1 MEDLHACATIDNSN
15 IVIKIVNVVASTK
28 INHKLNLNQLIN
40 CFNNAEYEPE
50 IFPGLVYRRNNPK
63 ATMIMFS
70 TGKLVSV
77 GTTSKKLATNSIHET
92 VKEIETINGQRTSI
106 EPINIVNVVAV
117 ANTNDKI
124 NIMKSLM
131 RLKNVIYEPDQF
143 PGIIYRLKDSIV
155 LLIFNS
161 GKIVCV
167 GAKSEIEA
175 MSSLQKVY
183 RMIL

>member
-1 MEDLHACATIDNSN
+1 MDNRK
-15 IVIKIVNVVASTK
+15 IEIKIVNVVASTK
-28 INHKLNLNQLIN
+28 IKHKLDFNQLIN
-40 CFNNAEYEPE
+40 CFNNVQYEPE
-50 IFPGLVYRRNNPK
+50 IFSGLVYRRNNPK

-77 GTTSKKLATNSIHET
+77 GTTSKKLAIDSIHET
-92 VKEIETINGQRTSI
+92 LKEIEAINGKKTSI

-117 ANTNDKI
+117 ADTNKKI
-124 NIMKSLM
+124 NLRKSIM

-143 PGIIYRLKDSIV
+143 PGIIYRIKDSIV